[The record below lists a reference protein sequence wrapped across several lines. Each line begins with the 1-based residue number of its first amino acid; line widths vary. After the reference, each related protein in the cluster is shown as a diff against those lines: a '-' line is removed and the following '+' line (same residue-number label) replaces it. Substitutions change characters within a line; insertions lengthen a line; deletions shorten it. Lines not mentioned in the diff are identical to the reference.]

1 MPGEEK
7 EGGCGW
13 RVRGGGGHLIVD
25 EYVKQP
31 RGSPQGNTR
40 AKRASGNFAALCL
53 PLESEME
60 AKKERK
66 IGGRPSDHRE
76 GVDQQGHLQQ

>member
-1 MPGEEK
+1 M
-7 EGGCGW
+7 
-13 RVRGGGGHLIVD
+13 RGGGGHLIVD

-40 AKRASGNFAALCL
+40 AKRASGHFVALCL

-66 IGGRPSDHRE
+66 M
-76 GVDQQGHLQQ
+76 